1 MGSSSVRI
9 RARSFY
15 GNIMTPDQQEAL
27 NAHVQAIAQ
36 ILYDDSDPAA
46 LQTLEG
52 IEVTIRSQLQKH
64 VSPALGV
71 FLSKPLPARHRANPD
86 S

>member
-1 MGSSSVRI
+1 
-9 RARSFY
+9 
-15 GNIMTPDQQEAL
+15 MTPEQQQAL
-27 NAHVQAIAQ
+27 NTHVQAIAE
-36 ILYDDSDPAA
+36 ILYNDSDPKA

-64 VSPALGV
+64 VSPEIGA
-71 FLSKPLPARHRANPD
+71 FLSKPLRARHQANPD

>member
-1 MGSSSVRI
+1 
-9 RARSFY
+9 
-15 GNIMTPDQQEAL
+15 MTPEQQQAL
-27 NAHVQAIAQ
+27 NTHVQAIAQ
-36 ILYDDSDPAA
+36 ILYEDSDPQA

-64 VSPALGV
+64 VSPELGA
-71 FLSKPLPARHRANPD
+71 FLSKPLRARPQANPD

>member
-1 MGSSSVRI
+1 
-9 RARSFY
+9 
-15 GNIMTPDQQEAL
+15 MTPEQQQAL

-36 ILYDDSDPAA
+36 ILYEDSDPQA

-64 VSPALGV
+64 VSPELGA
-71 FLSKPLPARHRANPD
+71 FLSKPLRARPQANPD

>member
-1 MGSSSVRI
+1 
-9 RARSFY
+9 
-15 GNIMTPDQQEAL
+15 MTPEEQQAL
-27 NAHVQAIAQ
+27 NTHVQAIAK
-36 ILYDDSDPAA
+36 ILYDDSDPQA

-64 VSPALGV
+64 VSPELGA
-71 FLSKPLPARHRANPD
+71 FLSKPSPVRPQANAD

>member
-1 MGSSSVRI
+1 
-9 RARSFY
+9 
-15 GNIMTPDQQEAL
+15 MTPEQQQAL
-27 NAHVQAIAQ
+27 NTHVQAIAQ
-36 ILYDDSDPAA
+36 ILYEDSDPQA

-64 VSPALGV
+64 VSPELGA
-71 FLSKPLPARHRANPD
+71 FLSKPLRAKPQANPD

>member
-1 MGSSSVRI
+1 
-9 RARSFY
+9 
-15 GNIMTPDQQEAL
+15 MTPEQQQAL
-27 NAHVQAIAQ
+27 NTHVQAIAE
-36 ILYDDSDPAA
+36 ILYNDSDPKA

-64 VSPALGV
+64 VSPELGA
-71 FLSKPLPARHRANPD
+71 FLSKPLRARPQANTD